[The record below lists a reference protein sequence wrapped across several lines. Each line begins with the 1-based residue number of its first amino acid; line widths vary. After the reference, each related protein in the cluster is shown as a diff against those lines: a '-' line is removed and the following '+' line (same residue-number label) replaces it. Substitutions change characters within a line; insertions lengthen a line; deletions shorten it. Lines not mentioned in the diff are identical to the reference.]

1 MIDKERIIDFGED
14 QDSGSI
20 LTIDFPEIKARG
32 CLKTCLNDTFN
43 LTDDLNL
50 FKSGIKI

>member
-20 LTIDFPEIKARG
+20 WPLIFQRSKPEDAWKPA
-32 CLKTCLNDTFN
+32 
-43 LTDDLNL
+43 
-50 FKSGIKI
+50 